1 MFLQSRVEYDK
12 TRPSGGASMQI
23 KNLSSSHIRRFGQ
36 ILSSVP
42 ETGFSVR
49 HMELHSGDAAEE
61 FRSDAPVILDY
72 VSGMSLLVIYADD
85 AFELYYLDRLFEL
98 CPGVHFSIAA
108 LEDSCQID
116 CYTSESSV
124 LLSVAE
130 HPAVEFQSDTNSLKF
145 NQLCTFFYQEC
156 ARDFYFRGEQHEAM
170 ELVYV
175 DRGELHNLAGGTD
188 ILLRQQELLLIGRNV
203 WHMQY
208 ADLPVNFLTVSFRT
222 DAASPCAALAGR
234 RFSLT
239 EQQVALLRQMLAE
252 NNAAEYAHDSM
263 ESLLRL
269 LLISLLRSEQTRRSE
284 KPKALPATSH
294 TEQRIVDHLIQT
306 ISARSGQ
313 KLSLQQLAD
322 SAHISTTYLHR
333 IFRTQLDMTPGVYLA
348 KVRIEESKLLLRD
361 GALSM
366 GEIAKQLGFSSQQQ
380 FFRQFRAVA
389 GMTPSEYVR
398 TLR

>member
-1 MFLQSRVEYDK
+1 
-12 TRPSGGASMQI
+12 MQI
-23 KNLSSSHIRRFGQ
+23 KNLSSSHIWRFGQ

-49 HMELHSGDAAEE
+49 HMALHSGDAAEE
-61 FRSDAPVILDY
+61 FRSDVPVILDY
-72 VSGMSLLVIYADD
+72 VSGMSLLVIYEDD

-98 CPGVHFSIAA
+98 HPGVRFSIIA

-124 LLSVAE
+124 LLSVAK
-130 HPAVEFQSDTNSLKF
+130 HPAGEFQSDTNSLKL
-145 NQLCTFFYQEC
+145 NRLCTFFYQEC

-188 ILLRQQELLLIGRNV
+188 ILLQQQELLLIGRNV

-333 IFRTQLDMTPGVYLA
+333 IFRTQLGMTPGVYLA

-380 FFRQFRAVA
+380 FSRQFRAVA

>member
-1 MFLQSRVEYDK
+1 
-12 TRPSGGASMQI
+12 MQI

-36 ILSSVP
+36 ILPAVP
-42 ETGFSVR
+42 ESGFSVQQ
-49 HMELHSGDAAEE
+49 MELHSGAAAEE

-72 VSGMSLLVIYADD
+72 VSGMSLLVIYEDD

-98 CPGVHFSIAA
+98 HPGVRFSIAA

-188 ILLRQQELLLIGRNV
+188 ILLQQQELLLIGRNV

-333 IFRTQLDMTPGVYLA
+333 IFRTQLGMTPGVYLA

-380 FFRQFRAVA
+380 FSRQFRAVA

>member
-1 MFLQSRVEYDK
+1 
-12 TRPSGGASMQI
+12 MQI

-36 ILSSVP
+36 ILSAIP
-42 ETGFSVR
+42 ESGFSVQQ
-49 HMELHSGDAAEE
+49 MELHSGAVIEE
-61 FRSDAPVILDY
+61 FCAEAPVVLDY
-72 VSGMSLLVIYADD
+72 VSGMSLLVIYKEGSFDV
-85 AFELYYLDRLFEL
+85 YYLDRLVEL
-98 CPGVHFSIAA
+98 HPGVHFSVAA
-108 LEDSCQID
+108 LEDTCLID
-116 CYTSESSV
+116 CYTSGGSALSSV
-124 LLSVAE
+124 AQ
-130 HPAVEFQSDTNSLKF
+130 HPAGQFQAGASNLKLSR
-145 NQLCTFFYQEC
+145 LCTFFYQEC

-188 ILLRQQELLLIGRNV
+188 ILLRQQELLLIGSNV

-208 ADLPVNFLTVSFRT
+208 ADLPVNFLTVSFRA
-222 DAASPCAALAGR
+222 DPSSPCSALSGR
-234 RFSLT
+234 RFELT
-239 EQQVALLRQMLAE
+239 EQQLALLRQMLAE
-252 NNAAEYAHDSM
+252 NNAAKYAHDSM

-333 IFRTQLDMTPGVYLA
+333 IFRTQLGMTPGVYLA

-380 FFRQFRAVA
+380 FSRQFRAVA

>member
-1 MFLQSRVEYDK
+1 
-12 TRPSGGASMQI
+12 MQI

-36 ILSSVP
+36 ILSSIP
-42 ETGFSVR
+42 ESGFSVQQ
-49 HMELHSGDAAEE
+49 MELHSGAVIEE
-61 FRSDAPVILDY
+61 FCADVPVILDY
-72 VSGMSLLVIYADD
+72 VSGMSLLVIYDADG
-85 AFELYYLDRLFEL
+85 FELYYLDRMFEL
-98 CPGVHFSIAA
+98 HPGVHFSIAA
-108 LEDSCQID
+108 LEDGCQID

-124 LLSVAE
+124 LLSVAK
-130 HPAVEFQSDTNSLKF
+130 HPAGEFQSDTNSLKF
-145 NQLCTFFYQEC
+145 SRLCTFFYQEC

-175 DRGELHNLAGGTD
+175 DRGELHNLVGGVD
-188 ILLRQQELLLIGRNV
+188 IPLRQQELLLIGRNT

-222 DAASPCAALAGR
+222 DHTSPCTALSGR
-234 RFSLT
+234 SFDLT
-239 EQQVALLRQMLAE
+239 GPQLALLRQMLAE

-269 LLISLLRSEQTRRSE
+269 LLISLLRSEQTHRSG
-284 KPKALPATSH
+284 KPKVLPATSH
-294 TEQRIVDHLIQT
+294 TEQRIADQLIQT
-306 ISARSGQ
+306 ISAHPGR
-313 KLSLQQLAD
+313 KLTLQQLAD

-333 IFRTQLDMTPGVYLA
+333 IFRTQLGMTPGNYLE

-380 FFRQFRAVA
+380 FSRQFRAVA

>member
-1 MFLQSRVEYDK
+1 
-12 TRPSGGASMQI
+12 
-23 KNLSSSHIRRFGQ
+23 
-36 ILSSVP
+36 
-42 ETGFSVR
+42 
-49 HMELHSGDAAEE
+49 
-61 FRSDAPVILDY
+61 
-72 VSGMSLLVIYADD
+72 MSLLVIYADD

-116 CYTSESSV
+116 CYTSEGSV

-188 ILLRQQELLLIGRNV
+188 ILLQQQELLLIGRNV

-269 LLISLLRSEQTRRSE
+269 LLISLLRSEQTRHSE

-294 TEQRIVDHLIQT
+294 TEQRIGDHLIQT

-333 IFRTQLDMTPGVYLA
+333 IFRTQLGMTPGVYLA

-380 FFRQFRAVA
+380 FSRQFRAVA

>member
-1 MFLQSRVEYDK
+1 
-12 TRPSGGASMQI
+12 MQI
-23 KNLSSSHIRRFGQ
+23 KNLSSSHIWRFGQ

-49 HMELHSGDAAEE
+49 HMALHSGDAAEE
-61 FRSDAPVILDY
+61 FRSDVPVILDY
-72 VSGMSLLVIYADD
+72 VSGMSLLVIYEDD

-98 CPGVHFSIAA
+98 HPGVRFSIIA

-124 LLSVAE
+124 LLSVAK
-130 HPAVEFQSDTNSLKF
+130 HPAGEFQSDTNSLKL
-145 NQLCTFFYQEC
+145 NRLCTFFYQEC

-188 ILLRQQELLLIGRNV
+188 ILLQQQELLLIGRNV

-269 LLISLLRSEQTRRSE
+269 LLISLLRSEQTRHSE

-333 IFRTQLDMTPGVYLA
+333 IFRTQLGMTPGVYLA

-380 FFRQFRAVA
+380 FSRQFRAVT

>member
-1 MFLQSRVEYDK
+1 
-12 TRPSGGASMQI
+12 MQI

-188 ILLRQQELLLIGRNV
+188 ILLQQQELLLIGRNV

-333 IFRTQLDMTPGVYLA
+333 IFRTQLGMTPGVHLA

-380 FFRQFRAVA
+380 FSRQFRAVA

>member
-1 MFLQSRVEYDK
+1 
-12 TRPSGGASMQI
+12 MQI

-188 ILLRQQELLLIGRNV
+188 ILLQQQEFLLIGRNV

-222 DAASPCAALAGR
+222 DAASPCAALAGC

-333 IFRTQLDMTPGVYLA
+333 IFRTQLGMTPGVYLA

-380 FFRQFRAVA
+380 FSRQFRAVA

>member
-188 ILLRQQELLLIGRNV
+188 ILLQQQELLLIGRNV

-333 IFRTQLDMTPGVYLA
+333 IFRTQLGMTPGVYLA

-380 FFRQFRAVA
+380 FSRQFRAVA

>member
-1 MFLQSRVEYDK
+1 
-12 TRPSGGASMQI
+12 MQI
-23 KNLSSSHIRRFGQ
+23 KNLSSSHIWRFGQ

-49 HMELHSGDAAEE
+49 HMDMHSGDAAEE
-61 FRSDAPVILDY
+61 FRSDVPVSLDY

-116 CYTSESSV
+116 CYTSEGSV

-188 ILLRQQELLLIGRNV
+188 ILLQQQELLLIGRNV

-269 LLISLLRSEQTRRSE
+269 LLISLLRSEQTRHSE

-333 IFRTQLDMTPGVYLA
+333 IFRTQLGMTPGVYLA

-380 FFRQFRAVA
+380 FSRQFRAVA

>member
-1 MFLQSRVEYDK
+1 
-12 TRPSGGASMQI
+12 MQI
-23 KNLSSSHIRRFGQ
+23 KNLSSSHIWRFGQ

-61 FRSDAPVILDY
+61 FRSDVPVILDY
-72 VSGMSLLVIYADD
+72 ISGMSLLVIYEDD

-98 CPGVHFSIAA
+98 HPGVRFSIIA

-124 LLSVAE
+124 LLSVAK
-130 HPAVEFQSDTNSLKF
+130 HPAGEFQSDTNSLKL
-145 NQLCTFFYQEC
+145 NRLCTFFYQEC

-175 DRGELHNLAGGTD
+175 DRGELHNLVGGVD

-208 ADLPVNFLTVSFRT
+208 ADLPVNFLTVSFR
-222 DAASPCAALAGR
+222 AEPSSPCAALVGR
-234 RFSLT
+234 SFDLT
-239 EQQVALLRQMLAE
+239 AQQLTLLRQMLDE
-252 NNAAEYAHDSM
+252 NSAPEYAHDSM

-269 LLISLLRSEQTRRSE
+269 LLISLLRSEQPCRGG
-284 KPKALPATSH
+284 KPKALPATSR
-294 TEQRIVDHLIQT
+294 TEQRIADQLIQT
-306 ISARSGQ
+306 ISAHSGQ

-322 SAHISTTYLHR
+322 SAHISTAYLHR
-333 IFRTQLDMTPGVYLA
+333 IFRTQLGMTPGVYLA
-348 KVRIEESKLLLRD
+348 KVRIEESKLLLRE
-361 GALSM
+361 GTLSM

-380 FFRQFRAVA
+380 FSRQFRAVS
-389 GMTPSEYVR
+389 GMTPTEYVR

>member
-1 MFLQSRVEYDK
+1 
-12 TRPSGGASMQI
+12 MQI
-23 KNLSSSHIRRFGQ
+23 KNLSSSHIWRFGQ
-36 ILSSVP
+36 ILSCVP

-72 VSGMSLLVIYADD
+72 VSGMSLLVIYEND
-85 AFELYYLDRLFEL
+85 AFELYYLDRMFEL
-98 CPGVHFSIAA
+98 HPGVRFSIAA
-108 LEDSCQID
+108 LEDSCRID

-124 LLSVAE
+124 LISVAE
-130 HPAVEFQSDTNSLKF
+130 HPAVEFQSDTNSLKLSR
-145 NQLCTFFYQEC
+145 LCTFFYQEC

-175 DRGELHNLAGGTD
+175 DRGELHNLTGGVD

-222 DAASPCAALAGR
+222 EPSTPCSALSGR
-234 RFSLT
+234 RFELT
-239 EQQVALLRQMLAE
+239 KQQIALLRQMLAE
-252 NNAAEYAHDSM
+252 NNAAKYAHDSM

-269 LLISLLRSEQTRRSE
+269 LLISLLRSDQTRRSGQ
-284 KPKALPATSH
+284 PKALPATSR
-294 TEQRIVDHLIQT
+294 TEQRIADQLIQT
-306 ISARSGQ
+306 ISSHSGQ
-313 KLSLQQLAD
+313 KLSIQQLAD

-333 IFRTQLDMTPGVYLA
+333 IFRTQLSMTPGNYLA

-380 FFRQFRAVA
+380 FSRQFRAVA
-389 GMTPSEYVR
+389 GMTPTEYVR

>member
-1 MFLQSRVEYDK
+1 
-12 TRPSGGASMQI
+12 MQI
-23 KNLSSSHIRRFGQ
+23 KNLSSSHIWRFGQ

-49 HMELHSGDAAEE
+49 HMALHSGDAAEE
-61 FRSDAPVILDY
+61 FRSDVPVILDY
-72 VSGMSLLVIYADD
+72 VSGMSLLVIYEDD

-98 CPGVHFSIAA
+98 HPGVRFSIIA

-130 HPAVEFQSDTNSLKF
+130 HPAGEFQSDTNSLKL
-145 NQLCTFFYQEC
+145 NRLCTFFYQEC

-188 ILLRQQELLLIGRNV
+188 ILLRQQQMLLIDRNV

-208 ADLPVNFLTVSFRT
+208 ADLPVNFLTISFRT
-222 DAASPCAALAGR
+222 DSTSPCAALAGR

-333 IFRTQLDMTPGVYLA
+333 IFRTQLGMTPGVYLA

-380 FFRQFRAVA
+380 FSRQFRAVA

>member
-1 MFLQSRVEYDK
+1 
-12 TRPSGGASMQI
+12 
-23 KNLSSSHIRRFGQ
+23 
-36 ILSSVP
+36 
-42 ETGFSVR
+42 
-49 HMELHSGDAAEE
+49 
-61 FRSDAPVILDY
+61 
-72 VSGMSLLVIYADD
+72 
-85 AFELYYLDRLFEL
+85 
-98 CPGVHFSIAA
+98 
-108 LEDSCQID
+108 
-116 CYTSESSV
+116 
-124 LLSVAE
+124 
-130 HPAVEFQSDTNSLKF
+130 
-145 NQLCTFFYQEC
+145 
-156 ARDFYFRGEQHEAM
+156 
-170 ELVYV
+170 
-175 DRGELHNLAGGTD
+175 
-188 ILLRQQELLLIGRNV
+188 
-203 WHMQY
+203 MQY

>member
-1 MFLQSRVEYDK
+1 
-12 TRPSGGASMQI
+12 MQI
-23 KNLSSSHIRRFGQ
+23 KNLSSSHIWRFGQ

-61 FRSDAPVILDY
+61 FRSDVPVILDY

-188 ILLRQQELLLIGRNV
+188 ILLQQQELLLIGRNV

-222 DAASPCAALAGR
+222 AAASPCAALAGR

-269 LLISLLRSEQTRRSE
+269 LLISLLRSEQTRHSE

-333 IFRTQLDMTPGVYLA
+333 IFRTQLGMTPGVYLA

-380 FFRQFRAVA
+380 FSRQFRAVA

>member
-1 MFLQSRVEYDK
+1 
-12 TRPSGGASMQI
+12 MQI

-49 HMELHSGDAAEE
+49 HMELHSGDTAEE

-130 HPAVEFQSDTNSLKF
+130 HPAVEFQSNTNSLKF

-175 DRGELHNLAGGTD
+175 DRGDLHNLAGGTD
-188 ILLRQQELLLIGRNV
+188 ILLRQQELLLIGSNV

-208 ADLPVNFLTVSFRT
+208 ADLPVNFLTVSFRA
-222 DAASPCAALAGR
+222 DPSSPCSALSGR
-234 RFSLT
+234 RFELT
-239 EQQVALLRQMLAE
+239 EQQLALLRQMLAE
-252 NNAAEYAHDSM
+252 NNAAKYAHDSM

-269 LLISLLRSEQTRRSE
+269 LLISLLRSEKTQSTPPE
-284 KPKALPATSH
+284 KHLSSTGH
-294 TEQRIVDHLIQT
+294 TEQRILDQLIQT
-306 ISARSGQ
+306 VSAQPGQ

-322 SAHISTTYLHR
+322 AAHISTTYLHR
-333 IFRTQLDMTPGVYLA
+333 IFRTHLGMTPGAYLA
-348 KVRIEESKLLLRD
+348 KVRMEESKLLLRE
-361 GALSM
+361 GTLSM

-380 FFRQFRAVA
+380 FSRQFHTVT